1 MQGFLSYTYFHCL
14 FLLFSLSL
22 SKLACSDHNMQGLL
36 SYTDF
41 HFLLLLMSTPTRY
54 LDIIFRGFDISAD
67 GNVEAKVTNKLN
79 INCSQS
85 PINCK
90 QIFSQLSCHKSF
102 GADDGNVGTIA
113 LILNGDKKL
122 FCQEFVYVLARISN
136 VKTDPDEL
144 MRTAEKSGLIK

>member
-1 MQGFLSYTYFHCL
+1 MILTCSDKDMQGFLSYTYFHCL

-67 GNVEAKVTNKLN
+67 GNIEAKVTNKLN
-79 INCSQS
+79 INC
-85 PINCK
+85 
-90 QIFSQLSCHKSF
+90 
-102 GADDGNVGTIA
+102 
-113 LILNGDKKL
+113 
-122 FCQEFVYVLARISN
+122 
-136 VKTDPDEL
+136 
-144 MRTAEKSGLIK
+144 